1 MDLLLGIEQALMLHL
16 IILLHAHVGLASC
29 DQCLA
34 VVFAWEV
41 VGPHQIIEFDVD
53 SHNYRSCTCNGST

>member
-1 MDLLLGIEQALMLHL
+1 MDVIADLLLGFDA
-16 IILLHAHVGLASC
+16 IILLHAHVALASC

-41 VGPHQIIEFDVD
+41 VGPHKIIELDVD
-53 SHNYRSCTCNGST
+53 SHNYRSRTCNGST

>member
-1 MDLLLGIEQALMLHL
+1 MDLLLGIEQALMLQFDN

-34 VVFAWEV
+34 VVFA
-41 VGPHQIIEFDVD
+41 
-53 SHNYRSCTCNGST
+53 